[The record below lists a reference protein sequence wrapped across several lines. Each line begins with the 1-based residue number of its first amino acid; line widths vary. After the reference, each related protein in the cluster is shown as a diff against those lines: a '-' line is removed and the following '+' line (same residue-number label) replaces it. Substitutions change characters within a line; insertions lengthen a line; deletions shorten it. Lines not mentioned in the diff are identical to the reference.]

1 MNRREFMK
9 SLREQLS
16 DMLEDERNEAL
27 EYYEDYLD
35 EAGINED
42 DIVPESLGTPE
53 KIVENIKKSIQNPD
67 EDFIREE
74 NVQNPPAVSVI
85 KKKIS
90 GLSNTEWILIIIIAV
105 LTSPVWGSAV
115 IGAGGVLIGIVAGI
129 IGIFVGFGAAGIGMI
144 AGGVACVV
152 AGVITFPAAVGN
164 GLLLCGVGAF
174 LAGIGLL
181 VTVGM
186 INAMII
192 FVKWIMKICKKVYQK
207 AATC

>member
-74 NVQNPPAVSVI
+74 NVQNPPAVSTI

-90 GLSNTEWILIIIIAV
+90 GSLAAPRSNR
-105 LTSPVWGSAV
+105 
-115 IGAGGVLIGIVAGI
+115 
-129 IGIFVGFGAAGIGMI
+129 
-144 AGGVACVV
+144 
-152 AGVITFPAAVGN
+152 
-164 GLLLCGVGAF
+164 
-174 LAGIGLL
+174 
-181 VTVGM
+181 
-186 INAMII
+186 
-192 FVKWIMKICKKVYQK
+192 
-207 AATC
+207 